1 MIKRKFHIIK
11 YLLCFALATVALCT
25 TFAIGAGAERQEE
38 NSIYGY
44 YTVLENFDF
53 EDADYSDVNSLL
65 NGYSAPQV
73 SPVLSA
79 SGCLYDL
86 VYYEGDWCIRVIPMV
101 LPVGPSAEYS
111 ITFKFE
117 PITLSSIYAA
127 STVLFEMVGNDIPGQ
142 NQAYKNYNA
151 RITFDSVGEDG
162 VTYTTNVSQIFYGS
176 GVNYLDYTPS
186 MNSTE
191 YVPITFD
198 TVTLTFTHTI
208 VGQVIY
214 IKGFGFG
221 ALSNNR
227 ARPSLKFNKTFD
239 NTIVPVVHEIRRY
252 LSGDGETYDMQYVWY
267 KKDIDFSSFN
277 INMINLVS
285 EIEALYNDVEH
296 TLYGDMTTKLYVE
309 PFASRGPVG
318 YALWAGNTDNV
329 RYWQEI
335 SSTSYSSFSATTLY
349 GDAYYDVLYSSVP
362 YSNTFSDA
370 FSDIDNVTYMG
381 IENDSLVD
389 YINIE
394 LDLTKLDEYN
404 RSLVLYQV
412 DYLSS
417 FYSLVK
423 KDGYTNGYNSGLS
436 YGEKVGYDKG
446 YSNGLTLGEQT
457 GYDRGYDFGYANGEA
472 VGLRDGDAAGY
483 ERGHAEGIE
492 EGYHNGY
499 VDGSTNGREIGY
511 TSGYAAGYDEAEGY
525 YLQQI
530 AQNQSNYSRGFA
542 QGEKVGYKKGYAD
555 GHNVGFGEGQNYN
568 GTDMVDLVFG
578 TTSAISTMVSS
589 MFNFNIFG
597 VNLLALLGSFV
608 FVAFIVAICKI
619 FI

>member
-1 MIKRKFHIIK
+1 MIKRKSHIIK
-11 YLLCFALATVALCT
+11 YLLCFAFATVALCAI
-25 TFAIGAGAERQEE
+25 FAMGAGAERQDG
-38 NSIYGY
+38 NALNG
-44 YTVLENFDF
+44 YTVIENFDF
-53 EDADYSDVNSLL
+53 SDADYSGVNSLL
-65 NGYSAPQV
+65 DGYSAPQI

-79 SGCLYDL
+79 NGCFYDL
-86 VYYEGDWCIRVIPMV
+86 VYYEGDWCIRVLPAVIPD
-101 LPVGPSAEYS
+101 GSEYS
-111 ITFKFE
+111 ITFNFE
-117 PITLSSIYAA
+117 AITLQNFANCC
-127 STVLFEMVGNDIPGQ
+127 VLFEMVGNTILTSPIPRSY
-142 NQAYKNYNA
+142 NMSVSFDAKNSNGDVFSTNVEKVFYGDGINYFNYTA
-151 RITFDSVGEDG
+151 TLDSVNKTS
-162 VTYTTNVSQIFYGS
+162 V
-176 GVNYLDYTPS
+176 
-186 MNSTE
+186 
-191 YVPITFD
+191 TFD
-198 TVTLTFTHTI
+198 TVTLTFTRTYD
-208 VGQVIY
+208 GQCIY

-221 ALSNNR
+221 AFSDPLANST
-227 ARPSLKFNKTFD
+227 LTFDKTF
-239 NTIVPVVHEIRRY
+239 NSTVVPVVHEIRR
-252 LSGDGETYDMQYVWY
+252 LTPSGSETYDVQYVWY
-267 KKDIDFSSFN
+267 KKDLDFSSFN

-285 EIEALYNDVEH
+285 EIEALYNDLEH
-296 TLYGDMTTKLYVE
+296 IPVGDMSTKLYVE
-309 PFASRGPVG
+309 PFASRGSVG
-318 YALWAGNTDNV
+318 YALWSANGDNLA
-329 RYWQEI
+329 YWQEI
-335 SSTSYSSFSATTLY
+335 SNVSYSSFSATTLY
-349 GDAYYDVLYSSVP
+349 GDAYYPVSYGSVP
-362 YSNTFSDA
+362 YSNTFNNA
-370 FSDIDNVTYMG
+370 FNDLTNVTYMG
-381 IENDSLVD
+381 IENDAFVD

-394 LDLTKLDEYN
+394 LDLTMLDDYN

-417 FYSLVK
+417 FYSLLK
-423 KDGYTNGYNSGLS
+423 EDGYTNGYNTGVAT
-436 YGEKVGYDKG
+436 GEQIGYEKG
-446 YSNGLTLGEQT
+446 YSNGLILGEQT